1 MTIETEE
8 DLKSEGFL
16 PIKKHSLKIQKCIGV
31 CKPVL
36 GRRKGLPVSFSI
48 RMRLRSLEDRKE
60 IRDRLCQ
67 ASMIPA
73 LNSEESLVPWH
84 RIQFLRMRIH
94 KGDGF
99 LIHEG

>member
-1 MTIETEE
+1 
-8 DLKSEGFL
+8 
-16 PIKKHSLKIQKCIGV
+16 
-31 CKPVL
+31 
-36 GRRKGLPVSFSI
+36 
-48 RMRLRSLEDRKE
+48 
-60 IRDRLCQ
+60 
-67 ASMIPA
+67 MIPA